1 MMFTGQDLK
10 MKIMYK
16 ASKKKKKQIEV
27 SEQLRALNMQI
38 QT

>member
-10 MKIMYK
+10 MKMMYK
-16 ASKKKKKQIEV
+16 AFKKKKQIKV
-27 SEQLRALNMQI
+27 SAQLRALNMQI